1 MSAQDGDSES
11 VNDTSN
17 TEQQNELSE
26 GEDSDDDEMSDSSS
40 SSSSG
45 SSSSGTLHTPAHKMC
60 TLQSRIKAQCVL
72 IVFGSKSQPGHAY

>member
-11 VNDTSN
+11 VNDTSH

-45 SSSSGTLHTPAHKMC
+45 SSSSGTLLRFK
-60 TLQSRIKAQCVL
+60 TLNHIFKTFHFFFRGFIE
-72 IVFGSKSQPGHAY
+72 